1 MKRFLLISLLLST
14 SLAYAHGEEH
24 QGDDAIGKEGE
35 AKNVS
40 RTIKISMTDA
50 MRFSPDHI
58 SAKKGET
65 IRFVVTN
72 AGKLKHEFVLGTE
85 KELKEHYALMKKNPE
100 MEHEDPNQLSLAPG
114 AKADMLWQFTRAGK
128 IDFACLQ
135 PGHYD
140 AGMKGKIMV
149 SAGKDKAGQR
159 NSAGPQRDV
168 AVKKTAAENPAASG
182 SMSEGEVKK
191 INKDT
196 GRLTIKHG
204 PLANLDMPAM
214 TMVFHVKNPA
224 MLDQVKE
231 GDKIKFV
238 AGKVNGAITVMKVEI
253 AK

>member
-1 MKRFLLISLLLST
+1 MKRFLLINLLLST
-14 SLAYAHGEEH
+14 SLAYAHGDEH
-24 QGDDAIGKEGE
+24 RGDDAIGKAGE
-35 AKNVS
+35 AKHVS
-40 RTIKISMTDA
+40 RTIKINMSDA

-58 SAKKGET
+58 SAKKDET

-72 AGKLKHEFVLGTE
+72 SGKLKHEFVLGTE
-85 KELKEHYALMKKNPE
+85 KELKEHYELMKKNPE
-100 MEHEDPNQLSLAPG
+100 MEHDDPNQLSLAPG
-114 AKADMLWQFTRAGK
+114 ATADILWQFTHAGK
-128 IDFACLQ
+128 VDFACLQ

-149 SAGKDKAGQR
+149 SAGKDTVGHHNIAV
-159 NSAGPQRDV
+159 PQREV
-168 AVKKTAAENPAASG
+168 AVKKIDAEHPAPSG

-191 INKDT
+191 INKET

-214 TMVFHVKNPA
+214 TMVFHVKDPA

-238 AGKVNGAITVMKVEI
+238 AGKVNGTITVMKLEI

>member
-1 MKRFLLISLLLST
+1 MKRFLLIGLLLNA

-24 QGDDAIGKEGE
+24 QGDDAIGKAGK

-58 SAKKGET
+58 SARKGET

-72 AGKLKHEFVLGTE
+72 SGKLKHEFMLGTE
-85 KELKEHYALMKKNPE
+85 MELKEHYELMKKNPE
-100 MEHEDPNQLSLAPG
+100 MEHDDPNQLSLAPG
-114 AKADMLWQFTRAGK
+114 ATADMLWQFTHAGK
-128 IDFACLQ
+128 VDFACLQ

-140 AGMKGKIMV
+140 AGMTGKITV
-149 SAGKDKAGQR
+149 GGGGESVGYR
-159 NSAGPQRDV
+159 NVALSQGDV
-168 AVKKTAAENPAASG
+168 MVKKVAAENPAASG

-191 INKDT
+191 INKET

-204 PLANLDMPAM
+204 PLADLDMPAM
-214 TMVFHVKNPA
+214 TMVFHVKDPA

-238 AGKVNGAITVMKVEI
+238 AGKVNGVITVMKLEV